1 MNRSE
6 LLLTS
11 LELSLGT
18 MSHHVL
24 YQEYVS
30 FIPFRNVVRASLVA
44 QE

>member
-24 YQEYVS
+24 YQECVS